1 MELRGLIISLREL
14 NIAKEDDP
22 ERFVMED
29 GLTELLDG
37 LYRHNVQVI
46 NIDMF
51 QADNSEK
58 LKIILELHQ
67 LKEEECLV
75 IAATD
80 RTLGIIGE
88 MEIASIGYVNP
99 LCGKQ
104 ELSQAE
110 VLVEGFD
117 EVDFFFLERIYQRKH
132 GIPWTVIETDR
143 CFLREMTMEDLDEL
157 YRLYEDPEITRYME
171 GLYEDREK
179 EEEYTRA
186 YIHNMYRF
194 YGYGMWLVIQ
204 KETGKIIGRA
214 GINNVDIHGR
224 PALEMGYM
232 IGKAYQNQ
240 GYAAEA
246 CEGII
251 QFARE
256 GTEFEELHC
265 LIEKENKKSI
275 HFAEKLGFLWKEELL
290 VKEKKMQRY
299 TKVLREISS

>member
-1 MELRGLIISLREL
+1 MELRGLIISLQEL

-37 LYRHNVQVI
+37 LYRHNIQII

-51 QADNSEK
+51 QADNPEK

-67 LKEEECLV
+67 LKEEECLM

-80 RTLGIIGE
+80 RTLAIIDG
-88 MEIASIGYVNP
+88 MKIASIGYVNP

-104 ELSQAE
+104 KLSQAE

-143 CFLREMTMEDLDEL
+143 CFLREMTMEDLDAL
-157 YRLYEDPEITRYME
+157 YRLYEDPEITQYME
-171 GLYEDREK
+171 GLYEDRKK
-179 EEEYTRA
+179 EEEYTKA
-186 YIHNMYRF
+186 YINNMYRF

-204 KETGKIIGRA
+204 KENGKIIGRA
-214 GINNVDIHGR
+214 GLNNVDIHGT

-232 IGKAYQNQ
+232 IGKDYQNQ
-240 GYAAEA
+240 GYATEA

-265 LIEKENKKSI
+265 LIEKENEKSV
-275 HFAEKLGFLWKEELL
+275 HLAKKLGFVWKEELFM
-290 VKEKKMQRY
+290 KEKKMQRY
-299 TKVLREISS
+299 TKVLQEIP

>member
-1 MELRGLIISLREL
+1 MELRGLIISLQEL

-37 LYRHNVQVI
+37 LYRHNIQII

-51 QADNSEK
+51 QADDSEK
-58 LKIILELHQ
+58 LKVILELHRLAQ
-67 LKEEECLV
+67 EECLM

-80 RTLGIIGE
+80 RTLGIIDG
-88 MEIASIGYVNP
+88 MKIASIGYLNP

-104 ELSQAE
+104 KLSQAE

-143 CFLREMTMEDLDEL
+143 CFLREMTMDDLEEL
-157 YRLYEDPEITRYME
+157 YRLYEEPEITRYME
-171 GLYEDREK
+171 GLYEDRKK

-186 YIHNMYRF
+186 YITNMYRF

-204 KETGKIIGRA
+204 KKTGRMIGRA
-214 GINNVDIHGR
+214 GLNNIDIHGE

-232 IGKAYQNQ
+232 IGKLYQNQ
-240 GYAAEA
+240 GYATEV

-256 GTEFEELHC
+256 GTEFQTLNCLIQKENVKSVHLVEKLDFTWEEELK
-265 LIEKENKKSI
+265 I
-275 HFAEKLGFLWKEELL
+275 
-290 VKEKKMQRY
+290 KEKTMQRY
-299 TKVLREISS
+299 TKTLHF

>member
-1 MELRGLIISLREL
+1 MELRGLIISLQEL

-37 LYRHNVQVI
+37 LYRHNVQII

-51 QADNSEK
+51 QADNAEK
-58 LKIILELHQ
+58 LKVILELHK
-67 LKEEECLV
+67 LKEEECLM
-75 IAATD
+75 IAATGK
-80 RTLGIIGE
+80 TLRIIE
-88 MEIASIGYVNP
+88 KMNIASIGYLNP
-99 LCGKQ
+99 ICGKQ
-104 ELSQAE
+104 DLSQAE

-143 CFLREMTMEDLDEL
+143 CFLREMTMEDLDAL
-157 YRLYEDPEITRYME
+157 YQLYEEPEITRYME

-186 YIHNMYRF
+186 YINNMYRF
-194 YGYGMWLVIQ
+194 YGYGMWLVIE

-214 GINNVDIHGR
+214 GLNNVDIHGE

-232 IGKAYQNQ
+232 VGKPYQNQ
-240 GYAAEA
+240 GYATEV
-246 CEGII
+246 CEGIL
-251 QFARE
+251 QFAAE
-256 GTEFEELHC
+256 ATEFKMINCLIQKENVKSVH
-265 LIEKENKKSI
+265 LIEKLDFTWE
-275 HFAEKLGFLWKEELL
+275 EELEIQ
-290 VKEKKMQRY
+290 EKTMQRY
-299 TKVLREISS
+299 TKTLHF

>member
-1 MELRGLIISLREL
+1 MELRGLIISLQEL

-37 LYRHNVQVI
+37 LYRHNVQII

-51 QADNSEK
+51 QADNAEK
-58 LKIILELHQ
+58 LRVILELHK
-67 LKEEECLV
+67 LKEEECIM
-75 IAATD
+75 IAATGK
-80 RTLGIIGE
+80 TLRIIE
-88 MEIASIGYVNP
+88 KMNIASIGYLNP
-99 LCGKQ
+99 ICGKQ
-104 ELSQAE
+104 DLSQTE

-143 CFLREMTMEDLDEL
+143 CFLREMTMEDLDAL
-157 YRLYEDPEITRYME
+157 YQLYEEPEITRYME

-186 YIHNMYRF
+186 YINNMYRF
-194 YGYGMWLVIQ
+194 YGYGMWLVIE

-214 GINNVDIHGR
+214 GLNNVDIHGE

-232 IGKAYQNQ
+232 VGKPYQNQ
-240 GYAAEA
+240 GYATEV
-246 CEGII
+246 CEGIL
-251 QFARE
+251 QFAAE
-256 GTEFEELHC
+256 ATEFKMINCLIQKENVKSVH
-265 LIEKENKKSI
+265 LIEKLDFTWE
-275 HFAEKLGFLWKEELL
+275 EELEIQ
-290 VKEKKMQRY
+290 EKTMQRY
-299 TKVLREISS
+299 TKTLHF

>member
-1 MELRGLIISLREL
+1 MELRGLIISLQEL

-37 LYRHNVQVI
+37 LYRHNVQII

-51 QADNSEK
+51 QADNAEK
-58 LKIILELHQ
+58 LRVILELHK
-67 LKEEECLV
+67 LKEEECLM
-75 IAATD
+75 IAATGK
-80 RTLGIIGE
+80 TLRIIE
-88 MEIASIGYVNP
+88 KMNIASIGYLNP
-99 LCGKQ
+99 ICGKQ
-104 ELSQAE
+104 DLSQTE

-143 CFLREMTMEDLDEL
+143 CFLREMTMEDLDAL
-157 YRLYEDPEITRYME
+157 YQLYEEPEITRYME

-186 YIHNMYRF
+186 YINNMYRF
-194 YGYGMWLVIQ
+194 YGYGMWLVIE

-214 GINNVDIHGR
+214 GLNNVDIHGE

-232 IGKAYQNQ
+232 VGKPYQNQ
-240 GYAAEA
+240 GYATEV
-246 CEGII
+246 CEGIL
-251 QFARE
+251 QFAAE
-256 GTEFEELHC
+256 ATEFKMINCLIQKENVKSVH
-265 LIEKENKKSI
+265 LIEKLDFTWE
-275 HFAEKLGFLWKEELL
+275 EELEI
-290 VKEKKMQRY
+290 KEKTMQRY
-299 TKVLREISS
+299 TKTLHF

>member
-1 MELRGLIISLREL
+1 MELRGLIISLQEL

-37 LYRHNVQVI
+37 LYRHNVQII

-51 QADNSEK
+51 QADNAEK
-58 LKIILELHQ
+58 LRVILELHK
-67 LKEEECLV
+67 LKEEECIM
-75 IAATD
+75 IAATGK
-80 RTLGIIGE
+80 TLRIIE
-88 MEIASIGYVNP
+88 KMNIASIGYLNP
-99 LCGKQ
+99 ICGKQ
-104 ELSQAE
+104 DLSQAE

-143 CFLREMTMEDLDEL
+143 CFLREMTMEDLDAL
-157 YRLYEDPEITRYME
+157 YQLYEEPEITRYME

-186 YIHNMYRF
+186 YINNMYRF
-194 YGYGMWLVIQ
+194 YGYGMWLVIE

-214 GINNVDIHGR
+214 GLNNVDIHGE

-232 IGKAYQNQ
+232 VGKPYQNQ
-240 GYAAEA
+240 GYATEV
-246 CEGII
+246 CEGIL
-251 QFARE
+251 QFAAE
-256 GTEFEELHC
+256 ATEFKMINCLIQKENVKSVH
-265 LIEKENKKSI
+265 LIEKLDFTWE
-275 HFAEKLGFLWKEELL
+275 EELEIQ
-290 VKEKKMQRY
+290 EKTMQRY
-299 TKVLREISS
+299 TKTLHF

>member
-1 MELRGLIISLREL
+1 MELRGLIISLQEL

-37 LYRHNVQVI
+37 LYRHNVQII

-51 QADNSEK
+51 QADNAEK
-58 LKIILELHQ
+58 LKVILELHK
-67 LKEEECLV
+67 LKEEECLM
-75 IAATD
+75 IAATGK
-80 RTLGIIGE
+80 TLRIIE
-88 MEIASIGYVNP
+88 KMNIASIGYLNP
-99 LCGKQ
+99 ICGKQ
-104 ELSQAE
+104 DLSQTE

-143 CFLREMTMEDLDEL
+143 CFLREMTMEDLDAL
-157 YRLYEDPEITRYME
+157 YQLYEEPEITRYME

-186 YIHNMYRF
+186 YINNMYRF
-194 YGYGMWLVIQ
+194 YGYGMWLVIE

-214 GINNVDIHGR
+214 GLNNVDIHGE

-232 IGKAYQNQ
+232 IGKPYQNQ
-240 GYAAEA
+240 GYATEV
-246 CEGII
+246 CEGIL
-251 QFARE
+251 QFAAE
-256 GTEFEELHC
+256 ATEFKMINCLIQKENVKSVH
-265 LIEKENKKSI
+265 LIEKLDFTWE
-275 HFAEKLGFLWKEELL
+275 EELEIQ
-290 VKEKKMQRY
+290 EKTMQRY
-299 TKVLREISS
+299 TKTLHF

>member
-1 MELRGLIISLREL
+1 MELRGLIISLQEL

-37 LYRHNVQVI
+37 LYRHNVQII

-51 QADNSEK
+51 QADNAEK
-58 LKIILELHQ
+58 LKVILELHK
-67 LKEEECLV
+67 LKEEECLM
-75 IAATD
+75 IAATGK
-80 RTLGIIGE
+80 TLRIIE
-88 MEIASIGYVNP
+88 KMNIASIGYLNP
-99 LCGKQ
+99 ICGKQ
-104 ELSQAE
+104 DLSQTE

-143 CFLREMTMEDLDEL
+143 CFLREMTMEDLDAL
-157 YRLYEDPEITRYME
+157 YQLYEEPEITRYIE

-186 YIHNMYRF
+186 YINNMYRF
-194 YGYGMWLVIQ
+194 YGYGMWLVIE

-214 GINNVDIHGR
+214 GLNNVDIHGE

-232 IGKAYQNQ
+232 VGKPYQNQ
-240 GYAAEA
+240 GYATEV
-246 CEGII
+246 CEGIL
-251 QFARE
+251 QFAAE
-256 GTEFEELHC
+256 ATEFKMINCLIQKENVKSVH
-265 LIEKENKKSI
+265 LIEKLDFTWE
-275 HFAEKLGFLWKEELL
+275 EELEIQ
-290 VKEKKMQRY
+290 EKTMQRY
-299 TKVLREISS
+299 TKTLHF

>member
-1 MELRGLIISLREL
+1 MELRGLIISLQEL

-37 LYRHNVQVI
+37 LYRHNVQII

-51 QADNSEK
+51 QADNAEK
-58 LKIILELHQ
+58 LRVILELHK
-67 LKEEECLV
+67 LKEEECIM
-75 IAATD
+75 IAATGK
-80 RTLGIIGE
+80 TLRIIE
-88 MEIASIGYVNP
+88 KMNIASIGYLNP
-99 LCGKQ
+99 ICGKQ
-104 ELSQAE
+104 DLSQTE

-143 CFLREMTMEDLDEL
+143 CFLREMTMEDLDAL
-157 YRLYEDPEITRYME
+157 YQLYEEPEITRYME

-186 YIHNMYRF
+186 YINNMYRF
-194 YGYGMWLVIQ
+194 YGYGMWLVIE

-214 GINNVDIHGR
+214 GLNNADIHGE

-232 IGKAYQNQ
+232 VGKPYQNQ
-240 GYAAEA
+240 GYATEV
-246 CEGII
+246 CEGIL
-251 QFARE
+251 QFAAE
-256 GTEFEELHC
+256 ATEFKMINCLIQKENVKSVH
-265 LIEKENKKSI
+265 LIEKLDFTWE
-275 HFAEKLGFLWKEELL
+275 EELEIQ
-290 VKEKKMQRY
+290 EKTMQRY
-299 TKVLREISS
+299 TKTLHF

>member
-1 MELRGLIISLREL
+1 MELHGLIISLQEL

-37 LYRHNVQVI
+37 LYRYHVQII

-58 LKIILELHQ
+58 LKVLLELHK
-67 LKEEECLV
+67 LGEDECLM

-80 RTLGIIGE
+80 KTLQIIQNMGV
-88 MEIASIGYVNP
+88 ASIGYLNP
-99 LCGKQ
+99 ICGKQ
-104 ELSQAE
+104 DLSQAE

-132 GIPWTVIETDR
+132 GIPWTVIETER

-157 YRLYEDPEITRYME
+157 YELYKEPEITRYME
-171 GLYEDREK
+171 GLYEDRKE

-186 YIHNMYRF
+186 YINNMYRF
-194 YGYGMWLVIQ
+194 YGYGMWLVIE
-204 KETGKIIGRA
+204 KKTGKIIGRA
-214 GINNVDIHGR
+214 GLNNVDIHGE

-232 IGKAYQNQ
+232 IGKPYQNQ
-240 GYAAEA
+240 GYATEV

-256 GTEFEELHC
+256 GTEFETLNCLIRKGNVKSIH
-265 LIEKENKKSI
+265 LIEKLD
-275 HFAEKLGFLWKEELL
+275 FTWQEELEIQ
-290 VKEKKMQRY
+290 EKTMQRY
-299 TKVLREISS
+299 MKTLHF

>member
-1 MELRGLIISLREL
+1 MELRGLIISLQEL

-37 LYRHNVQVI
+37 LYRHNVQII

-51 QADNSEK
+51 QADNAEK
-58 LKIILELHQ
+58 LRVILELHK
-67 LKEEECLV
+67 LKEEECLM
-75 IAATD
+75 IAATGK
-80 RTLGIIGE
+80 TLRIIE
-88 MEIASIGYVNP
+88 KMNIASIGYLNP
-99 LCGKQ
+99 ICGKQ
-104 ELSQAE
+104 DLSQTE

-143 CFLREMTMEDLDEL
+143 CFLREMTMEDLDAL
-157 YRLYEDPEITRYME
+157 YQLYEEPEITRYME

-186 YIHNMYRF
+186 YINNMYRF
-194 YGYGMWLVIQ
+194 YGYGMWLVIE

-214 GINNVDIHGR
+214 GLNNVDIHGE

-232 IGKAYQNQ
+232 VGKLYQNQ
-240 GYAAEA
+240 GYATEV
-246 CEGII
+246 CEGIL
-251 QFARE
+251 QFAAE
-256 GTEFEELHC
+256 ATEFKMINCLIQKENVKSVH
-265 LIEKENKKSI
+265 LIEKLDFTWE
-275 HFAEKLGFLWKEELL
+275 EELEIQ
-290 VKEKKMQRY
+290 EKTMQRY
-299 TKVLREISS
+299 TKTLHF

>member
-1 MELRGLIISLREL
+1 MELRGLIISLQEL

-37 LYRHNVQVI
+37 LYRHNVQII

-51 QADNSEK
+51 QADNAEK
-58 LKIILELHQ
+58 LKVILELHK
-67 LKEEECLV
+67 LKEEECLM
-75 IAATD
+75 IAATGK
-80 RTLGIIGE
+80 TLRIIE
-88 MEIASIGYVNP
+88 KMNIASIGYLNP
-99 LCGKQ
+99 ICRKQ
-104 ELSQAE
+104 DLSQAE

-143 CFLREMTMEDLDEL
+143 CFLREMTMEDLDAL
-157 YRLYEDPEITRYME
+157 YQLYEEPEITRYME

-186 YIHNMYRF
+186 YINNMYRF
-194 YGYGMWLVIQ
+194 YGYGMWLVIE

-214 GINNVDIHGR
+214 GLNNVDIHGE

-232 IGKAYQNQ
+232 VGKPYQNQ
-240 GYAAEA
+240 GYATEV
-246 CEGII
+246 CEGIL
-251 QFARE
+251 QFAAE
-256 GTEFEELHC
+256 ATEFKMINCLIQKENVKSVH
-265 LIEKENKKSI
+265 LIEKLDFTWE
-275 HFAEKLGFLWKEELL
+275 EELEIQ
-290 VKEKKMQRY
+290 EKTMQRY
-299 TKVLREISS
+299 TKTLHF

>member
-1 MELRGLIISLREL
+1 MELRGLIISLQEL

-37 LYRHNVQVI
+37 LYRHNVQII

-51 QADNSEK
+51 QADNAEK
-58 LKIILELHQ
+58 LKVILELHK
-67 LKEEECLV
+67 LKEEECLM
-75 IAATD
+75 IAATGK
-80 RTLGIIGE
+80 TLRIIE
-88 MEIASIGYVNP
+88 KMNIASIGYLNP
-99 LCGKQ
+99 ICGKQ
-104 ELSQAE
+104 DLSQTE

-143 CFLREMTMEDLDEL
+143 CFLREMTMEDLDAL
-157 YRLYEDPEITRYME
+157 YQLYEEPEITRYME

-186 YIHNMYRF
+186 YINNMYRF
-194 YGYGMWLVIQ
+194 YGYGMWLVIE

-214 GINNVDIHGR
+214 GLNNVDIHGE

-232 IGKAYQNQ
+232 VGKPYQNQ
-240 GYAAEA
+240 GYATEV
-246 CEGII
+246 CEGIL
-251 QFARE
+251 QFAAE
-256 GTEFEELHC
+256 ATEFKMINCLIQKENVKSVH
-265 LIEKENKKSI
+265 LIEKLDFTWE
-275 HFAEKLGFLWKEELL
+275 EELEIQ
-290 VKEKKMQRY
+290 EKTMQRY
-299 TKVLREISS
+299 TKTLHF